1 MTVYFEDLEPGQ
13 QLQSAGRTITD
24 ADILAFAGVSGD
36 FNELHT
42 NEEWVKANTPFT
54 GRIAHGLLILG
65 IASGLRNAVL
75 DQLFVVAYL
84 NVERAFTGP
93 TYVGDTISALWTVGE
108 KRDSRSR
115 PESGIVRL
123 DCEVAK
129 SDGTVVQRG
138 ADVCLI
144 GRRPQGA

>member
-1 MTVYFEDLEPGQ
+1 MTVYLEDLEPGQ

-42 NEEWVKANTPFT
+42 NEEWVKANTPFS

-75 DQLFVVAYL
+75 DQLFVIAYL

-93 TYVGDTISALWTVGE
+93 TYVGDTISARWTVGDIRE
-108 KRDSRSR
+108 SRSR
-115 PESGIVRL
+115 PEAGIVRL

-129 SDGTVVQRG
+129 SDGTVVQHG

-144 GRRPQGA
+144 GRRPQEG

>member
-1 MTVYFEDLEPGQ
+1 MTVYYEDLEPGQ
-13 QLQSAGRTITD
+13 TLRSAGRTITD

-36 FNELHT
+36 FNELHM
-42 NEEWVKANTPFT
+42 NEEWVTANTPFT

-75 DQLFVVAYL
+75 DQLFVVAYV

-108 KRDSRSR
+108 MRESRSR
-115 PESGIVRL
+115 PETGIVNL
-123 DCEVAK
+123 HCEVAK
-129 SDGTVVQRG
+129 SDGTVVQHG
-138 ADVCLI
+138 VDVCLI
-144 GRRPQGA
+144 GRRP